1 MLIQEE
7 IRLPLRQNKI
17 LRVLLFIRYFTII
30 RYVVLA
36 TTHEFTALFQE
47 FKLQEVP

>member
-17 LRVLLFIRYFTII
+17 LRVYSIRYFTII
-30 RYVVLA
+30 RYMVLA